1 MNSNNPSRSKKSR
14 KPAESFANAGSAEW
28 VIPLIVGLTTF
39 GVFLPV
45 LRNQFVNWDDYETL
59 VDNLRYRGLA
69 WPQLRWMFTTFH
81 MGPYQPLSWMTYG
94 LDYLIWGMN
103 PIGYHLTNLI
113 LHVGN
118 AVFFYYVCRQLIA
131 RALSMPDHGSW
142 RLTTSATFAALI
154 FAIHPL
160 RVESVAWATERR
172 DVLSGFFFLWTLYCY
187 LRANSNAYDDSQS
200 KRWLGAALVTYVL
213 SLLAKATA
221 MTLPV
226 ILLLLDIYPLRRLG
240 GGLRPWWTTAQ
251 REVLREK
258 IPFAI
263 LAIAFAIVAL
273 IGQRQASALKSLD
286 SYSVESRL
294 AQVFFGASFYLW
306 KTLVPVRL
314 SPLYEIS
321 PQFSLWNPEILAGAT
336 ATLIITV
343 ALYRLR
349 KPLPA
354 GLACWAYSVVTLAPV
369 LGIVSIGSQLVAERY
384 SYLSCL
390 SWAVLAGGMF
400 FYILPQPDQ
409 QKARVRSGVVAIS
422 VATVVLMVFAFL
434 TWKQTAIWQNTA
446 TLWSHVLELDPN
458 SSIAHYNL
466 GRFLAKQGKHAAA
479 IAHYREAITIR
490 PDDADT
496 HNNLGLL
503 LAMRGDIKDSLEEFQ
518 RAVQINPNY
527 AKAFFNLGRV
537 YAREGEFEK
546 AAQNYRQAA
555 KLDPD
560 EIEILSGL
568 ADALV
573 RQGHL
578 AEAVVY
584 LQKVIALKPDLADAH
599 AALARVLAA
608 QGRKI
613 EAEKHY
619 QEALRLLKSPKQIQ
633 PLS

>member
-14 KPAESFANAGSAEW
+14 KPAESFANAGFAEW

-45 LRNQFVNWDDYETL
+45 LQNQFVNWDDYETL
-59 VDNLRYRGLA
+59 VDNLRYRGLV

-113 LHVGN
+113 LHAAN
-118 AVFFYYVCRQLIA
+118 AVFFYCVCRQLIA
-131 RALSMPDHGSW
+131 RALSTPDHGSW
-142 RLTTSATFAALI
+142 RLTTCATFAALF

-172 DVLSGFFFLWTLYCY
+172 DVLSGFFFLWTIYCY
-187 LRANSNAYDDSQS
+187 LRANSSSYGDSQS
-200 KRWLGAALVTYVL
+200 KRWLGTALVTYVL

-221 MTLPV
+221 MTLPM
-226 ILLLLDIYPLRRLG
+226 ILLLLDIYPLRRLDG
-240 GGLRPWWTTAQ
+240 ELRTWWTTTQ

-258 IPFAI
+258 IPFAV

-273 IGQRQASALKSLD
+273 IGQRHASALKSLD

-294 AQVFFGASFYLW
+294 AQVFFGVSFYLW
-306 KTLVPVRL
+306 KTLIPVRL

-321 PQFSLWNPEILAGAT
+321 PQFSLWNPEILAGAA
-336 ATLIITV
+336 ATIIITV

-349 KPLPA
+349 KQLPA

-369 LGIVSIGSQLVAERY
+369 LGIVSIGPQVVAERY

-390 SWAVLAGGMF
+390 SWAVFAGGMF
-400 FYILPQPDQ
+400 FFILPESAQ
-409 QKARVRSGVVAIS
+409 QKARVKTGLIAIS
-422 VATVVLMVFAFL
+422 AAIIILMVFTFL

-446 TLWSHVLELDPN
+446 TLWSHVLKLDPN
-458 SSIAHYNL
+458 SSIAHY
-466 GRFLAKQGKHAAA
+466 
-479 IAHYREAITIR
+479 
-490 PDDADT
+490 
-496 HNNLGLL
+496 NLGLL

-518 RAVQINPNY
+518 KAVEIDPNY
-527 AKAFFNLGRV
+527 AKAFFNLGRA

-546 AAQNYRQAA
+546 ATQNYRQAA
-555 KLDPD
+555 KLNPD

-568 ADALV
+568 AGALV
-573 RQGHL
+573 RQGQL
-578 AEAVVY
+578 AEAVAY
-584 LQKVIALKPDLADAH
+584 FQKIVALKPELADAH
-599 AALARVLAA
+599 VNLARALAA
-608 QGRKI
+608 QGKKT

-633 PLS
+633 PLP

>member
-14 KPAESFANAGSAEW
+14 KPAESFPNAGSAEW
-28 VIPLIVGLTTF
+28 VIPLFVGLTTF
-39 GVFLPV
+39 VVFLPG
-45 LRNQFVNWDDYETL
+45 LSNQFVNWDDYEML

-81 MGPYQPLSWMTYG
+81 MGLYQPLSWMTYG

-103 PIGYHLTNLI
+103 PVGYHLTNLI
-113 LHVGN
+113 LHAAN
-118 AVFFYYVCRQLIA
+118 AVFFYCICRQLIA
-131 RALSMPDHGSW
+131 LALSMPGHGSW

-172 DVLSGFFFLWTLYCY
+172 DVLSGFFFLWTIYCY
-187 LRANSNAYDDSQS
+187 LRANSSTYDDIQS
-200 KRWLGAALVTYVL
+200 KRWLGAALVTYIL

-226 ILLLLDIYPLRRLG
+226 ILLLLDIYPLRRLDG
-240 GGLRPWWTTAQ
+240 KPRAWWTTAQ

-258 IPFAI
+258 IPFAV

-273 IGQRQASALKSLD
+273 IGQRHAAALKSLD

-306 KTLVPVRL
+306 KTLVPIRL

-321 PQFSLWNPEILAGAT
+321 PQFSLWNPEILAGAA
-336 ATLIITV
+336 ATIIITV
-343 ALYRLR
+343 ALYGLR
-349 KPLPA
+349 KQLPA
-354 GLACWAYSVVTLAPV
+354 GLACWAYSAVTLAPV
-369 LGIVSIGSQLVAERY
+369 LGIVSIGPQLVAERY

-400 FYILPQPDQ
+400 FHILQQPVQ
-409 QKARVRSGVVAIS
+409 QQARMRSGLIAIS
-422 VATVVLMVFAFL
+422 AAIIILMVFTFL

-446 TLWSHVLELDPN
+446 TLWSHVLKLDPN

-479 IAHYREAITIR
+479 ISHYREAITIR
-490 PDDADT
+490 PDDADA

-518 RAVQINPNY
+518 KAVQIDPNY

-555 KLDPD
+555 KLNPD

-573 RQGHL
+573 RQGQL
-578 AEAVVY
+578 VEAVVY
-584 LQKVIALKPDLADAH
+584 LEKLVTLKPELADAH
-599 AALARVLAA
+599 VKLARALAA
-608 QGRKI
+608 QGKKT

-633 PLS
+633 PLP

>member
-14 KPAESFANAGSAEW
+14 KPAESFANAGFAEW

-45 LRNQFVNWDDYETL
+45 LQNQFVRWDDYETL
-59 VDNLRYRGLA
+59 VDNLRYRGLV

-113 LHVGN
+113 LHAAN
-118 AVFFYYVCRQLIA
+118 AVFFYCVCRQLIA
-131 RALSMPDHGSW
+131 RALSTPDHGSW

-172 DVLSGFFFLWTLYCY
+172 DVLSGFFFLWTIYCY
-187 LRANSNAYDDSQS
+187 LRANSSSYGDSQS
-200 KRWLGAALVTYVL
+200 KRWLGTALVTYVL

-221 MTLPV
+221 MTLPM
-226 ILLLLDIYPLRRLG
+226 ILLLLDIYPLRRLDG
-240 GGLRPWWTTAQ
+240 ELRTWWTTTQ

-258 IPFAI
+258 IPFAV

-273 IGQRQASALKSLD
+273 IGQRHASALKSLD

-294 AQVFFGASFYLW
+294 AQVFFGVSFYLW
-306 KTLVPVRL
+306 KTLIPVRL

-321 PQFSLWNPEILAGAT
+321 PQFSLWNPEILAGAA
-336 ATLIITV
+336 ATIIITV

-349 KPLPA
+349 KQLPA

-369 LGIVSIGSQLVAERY
+369 LGIVSIGPQLVAERY

-400 FYILPQPDQ
+400 FCILPQPAQ
-409 QKARVRSGVVAIS
+409 QKARVRSGLMAIS
-422 VATVVLMVFAFL
+422 AAIIVLMVFTFL
-434 TWKQTAIWQNTA
+434 TWKQTAVWQNTA
-446 TLWSHVLELDPN
+446 TLWSHVLKLDPN

-466 GRFLAKQGKHAAA
+466 GRFLAKQGKHAEA

-490 PDDADT
+490 PADADA

-503 LAMRGDIKDSLEEFQ
+503 LAMRGDTKDSLEEFQ
-518 RAVQINPNY
+518 KVVQIDPNY
-527 AKAFFNLGRV
+527 AKAYFNMGRIF
-537 YAREGEFEK
+537 ARQGDLDN
-546 AAQNYRQAA
+546 AVQNYGQAL
-555 KLDPD
+555 KLNPD
-560 EIEILSGL
+560 AIEILTGL
-568 ADALV
+568 GDALV
-573 RQGHL
+573 RQGRPD
-578 AEAVVY
+578 EAAAY
-584 LQKVIALKPDLADAH
+584 FQKIVALKPELADAH
-599 AALARVLAA
+599 VNLARALAA
-608 QGRKI
+608 QGKKT

-633 PLS
+633 PPP